1 MREAKMNIVEK
12 NGRALII
19 VAPFVIALVVV
30 WVIYDPLHMTGNRP
44 EGSETLFAQLP
55 LWLWVIGIG
64 LLGSLICYGIL
75 RAGKR
80 SRAQASI
87 TDEATQDLYR
97 REDADRKRQGLP

>member
-19 VAPFVIALVVV
+19 VAPFVIALLVV

-44 EGSETLFAQLP
+44 EGSETFFASLP
-55 LWLWVIGIG
+55 LWLWVIGVG
-64 LLGSLICYGIL
+64 LLGSFICYGIL

-80 SRAQASI
+80 SRTQASI

-97 REDADRKRQGLP
+97 REEADRKRQGLP